1 MALPAR
7 WKDKIVPS
15 DPSEEI
21 MELQMGPSHPASH
34 GTIKFNLKLDGEQIV
49 DCDVE
54 VGYLH
59 RGFEKMCEQGT
70 WTQCFPYTDRLNY
83 ASPCIN
89 NVGFALAVERLLG
102 IDTTERCK
110 YVRLI
115 MSEVSRIADH
125 LTCLGMASSE
135 VGATTVAFYMLEARE
150 FLYDLIEAVT
160 GARLTVTWC
169 RVGGMTHDL
178 PADFNDRMKASFARL
193 DQVLSDCDKLLSRN
207 RVFIDRMAG
216 VGKFPKEEAIS
227 YGLTGP
233 LLRAAGV
240 SYDVRKAH
248 PYLVYDR
255 MEFEVPVGDRGDNY
269 DRFNVRFQE
278 MYQSKRIIEQAIA
291 ALPEGPVTITDPKV
305 VLPDKEKVYNSI
317 EGLMNHFKLIMEGI
331 HVPAGEVYQA
341 VEGAQR
347 RVGILH
353 RERRQRPAV
362 SRARAAAVLSR
373 DGRAQQD
380 ADRPHDP
387 GHHHDVRD
395 DQHDRRRVRP
405 LAVNVASSARRQS
418 RTSSSPASSNRK
430 TETASASCRADAA

>member
-1 MALPAR
+1 MSLPVR

-15 DPSEEI
+15 DPSDEI

-34 GTIKFNLKLDGEQIV
+34 GTIKFNLKLDGERIV

-54 VGYLH
+54 VGFLH

-89 NVGFALAVERLLG
+89 NVGFALAVERLLDL
-102 IDTTERCK
+102 DTTERCK

-115 MSEVSRIADH
+115 MSEVARIADH

-150 FLYDLIEAVT
+150 FLYDLIESVT

-178 PADFNDRMKASFARL
+178 PTDFNDRMKASFTRL

-207 RVFIDRMAG
+207 RVFIDRMAN
-216 VGKFPKEEAIS
+216 VGKFPKEQAIS

-233 LLRAAGV
+233 LLRATGV

-278 MYQSKRIIEQAIA
+278 MYQSKRIIEQALA

-305 VLPDKEKVYNSI
+305 VLPAKEKVYNSI

-341 VEGAQR
+341 VEGANGELGFYVVSDGSGR
-347 RVGILH
+347 PYRV
-353 RERRQRPAV
+353 
-362 SRARAAAVLSR
+362 
-373 DGRAQQD
+373 
-380 ADRPHDP
+380 
-387 GHHHDVRD
+387 
-395 DQHDRRRVRP
+395 RVRP
-405 LAVNVASSARRQS
+405 PCFLGMGALNKMLIGRMIPDIITTFGMINMIGGECDR
-418 RTSSSPASSNRK
+418 
-430 TETASASCRADAA
+430 

>member
-1 MALPAR
+1 MSLPER
-7 WKDKIVPS
+7 WKNKIVPS
-15 DPSEEI
+15 DPSDEI

-34 GTIKFNLKLDGEQIV
+34 GTIKFNLKLDGERIV

-54 VGYLH
+54 VGFLH

-110 YVRLI
+110 YVRMI
-115 MSEVSRIADH
+115 MSEVARIADH

-193 DQVLSDCDKLLSRN
+193 DQVLSDCDQLLSRN
-207 RVFIDRMAG
+207 RVFIDRMAN
-216 VGKFPKEEAIS
+216 VGKLSKEEAIS

-255 MEFEVPVGDRGDNY
+255 MEFEVPLGDRGDNY

-341 VEGAQR
+341 VEGGNGELGFYIVSDGSGR
-347 RVGILH
+347 PYRV
-353 RERRQRPAV
+353 
-362 SRARAAAVLSR
+362 
-373 DGRAQQD
+373 
-380 ADRPHDP
+380 
-387 GHHHDVRD
+387 
-395 DQHDRRRVRP
+395 RVRP
-405 LAVNVASSARRQS
+405 PCFLGMGALNKMLIGRMIPDIITTFGMINMIGGECDR
-418 RTSSSPASSNRK
+418 
-430 TETASASCRADAA
+430 

>member
-15 DPSEEI
+15 DPADEI

-34 GTIKFNLKLDGEQIV
+34 GTIKFNLKLDGESIV

-110 YVRLI
+110 YVRMI

-193 DQVLSDCDKLLSRN
+193 DQVLSDCDQLLSRN

-216 VGKFPKEEAIS
+216 VGKLPKEEAIS

-255 MEFEVPVGDRGDNY
+255 MDFEVPTGDRGDNY

-278 MYQSKRIIEQAIA
+278 MYQSKRIIEQALA

-305 VLPDKEKVYNSI
+305 VLPAKEKVYNSI

-331 HVPAGEVYQA
+331 NVPAGEVYQA
-341 VEGAQR
+341 VEGANGELGFYIVSDGSGR
-347 RVGILH
+347 PYRV
-353 RERRQRPAV
+353 
-362 SRARAAAVLSR
+362 
-373 DGRAQQD
+373 
-380 ADRPHDP
+380 
-387 GHHHDVRD
+387 
-395 DQHDRRRVRP
+395 RVRP
-405 LAVNVASSARRQS
+405 PCFLGMGALNKMLIGRMIPDIITTFGMINMIGGECDR
-418 RTSSSPASSNRK
+418 
-430 TETASASCRADAA
+430 